1 MKQLNTLPIEDFLNT
16 ARIAIKGNKQSITL
30 SIREVQALND
40 SLSVV
45 MTRLAGELDQIVSQ
59 TGQNGSIQIK
69 MDGGGF

>member
-45 MTRLAGELDQIVSQ
+45 MTRLAGDLDQIVSQ

>member
-1 MKQLNTLPIEDFLNT
+1 MKQLNTLPREDFLNT